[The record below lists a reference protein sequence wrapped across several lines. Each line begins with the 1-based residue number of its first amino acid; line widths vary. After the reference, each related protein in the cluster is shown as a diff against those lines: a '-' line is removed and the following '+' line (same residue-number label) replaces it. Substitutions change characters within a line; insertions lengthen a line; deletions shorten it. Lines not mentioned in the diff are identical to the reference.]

1 MDIPAFI
8 SKWHLASG
16 GERKTKD
23 YFLLDL
29 CTALGVPQ
37 PDVGQDRYGFEAD
50 VLHVHEGGK
59 TTTLRVDLYKHGCFI
74 LEAKQGS
81 NPGDPKAGHGKRGS
95 EAWNKAM
102 QSAYGQAVGYA
113 RSMDDPPP
121 FLVVCDIGYV
131 IELYA
136 DFDHSGYYRPFP
148 NAQKHRRYLADL
160 EIHAKDLR
168 ALFLDPMSLDPARAG
183 IKVTR
188 EIADDLAQIAK
199 LLEGKGHPPTIVA
212 KFLMRC
218 LFTMFAEDVK
228 LLPDDMFTKA
238 LRDRWIPNPKV
249 FVGEVEQLWRVMNTG
264 GFFGYDAIRHFN
276 GGLFEDP
283 VAIPLDEKGLKILLG
298 AAEREWAD
306 VEPSIFGTLL
316 ERALDPKE
324 RHKLGAHFTP
334 RAYVERLVRPTIEEP
349 LRTEWENAQALSLKL
364 RADGKLDGAKEVVH
378 AFHQK
383 LCATRVLDPA
393 CGSGNF
399 LYVTLNMLKQI
410 ESEVLALLVELGE
423 KQEQLIR
430 ITPGNFRGIELKPWG
445 KEIAE
450 LVLWIGYLQWHY
462 RTHSKG
468 MPPPSPVLQDYGNIE
483 CRDAVLAWDKIELV
497 RDERGK
503 PITRWD
509 GSTRKKNSITGKMIP
524 DESARVAV
532 ETYVNP
538 KKASWP
544 KADYIVGNPPF
555 IANRNMRS
563 FLGEGY
569 VSALKVPYKD
579 VKEAADF
586 VMLFWANAAGAVA
599 AGSAQRAGLITTNS
613 IRMIQNQGVVQ
624 RALSSGCRLL
634 FAIPDHPWP
643 DDATDAEVRISMTVL
658 AATSAPGQPR
668 IVLTPTHDKI
678 ARGKDLMTEVNE
690 KDLIVLE
697 SDTIPPD
704 LSPLTNVSGL
714 RDLRSNS
721 ALNSAGI
728 KPYSSSLITTAEEA
742 NRLFPDLEQRK
753 RHAPEYRN
761 GKDIGQQPRRAH
773 ALDFFGLTEAEL
785 RESFPAVYQHLLDT
799 AKKER
804 AAERN
809 LRLKDEWWLF
819 EANRED
825 MRRAISSIPR
835 YIVTVESS
843 PVRAFV
849 FLDSSILPDQKLRVI
864 ASDDAF
870 VLGALS
876 SRAHLVFAHRVG
888 GRQGVRNTPVY
899 NTRCFARFPFPSG
912 TPVQEQSIRKLG
924 QRLEAHREARRAA
937 HPDLTITGMYNV
949 LEKLRANAD
958 LTANDRTIYDQG
970 LVSLLKKI
978 HDDLDAAVFEAYGW
992 PADLTDAQILEKLVA
1007 LNAERAAEEEK
1018 GLIHWLR
1025 PDFQNPT
1032 GKKPETQTE
1041 MPAGPDE
1048 EPESAPPPSVI
1059 KPWPKKIA
1067 EQIAAVRDRV
1077 AFPGKLFTVESVA
1090 SAFKGAKKKDIEGF
1104 LEGFAALG
1112 VLTMLEDPSGKRWR
1126 AAGKAT

>member
-29 CTALGVPQ
+29 CSALGVPQ

-81 NPGDPKAGHGKRGS
+81 NPGDPKVGHGKRGS

-160 EIHAKDLR
+160 EVHAADLR

-188 EIADDLAQIAK
+188 EIAEDLAQIAK
-199 LLEGKGHPPTIVA
+199 LLEGKGHAPTLVA

-218 LFTMFAEDVK
+218 LFTMFAEDVE
-228 LLPDDMFTKA
+228 LLPDDMFTK
-238 LRDRWIPNPKV
+238 LLDKNWTKKPET
-249 FVGEVEQLWRVMNTG
+249 FVGGVEQLWRVMNSG
-264 GFFGYDAIRHFN
+264 GYYGPELVRHFN

-283 VAIPLDEKGLKILLG
+283 IALPLDDEGLKLLLG
-298 AAEREWAD
+298 AARRDWSG

-316 ERALDPKE
+316 ERALDPTE
-324 RHKLGAHFTP
+324 RHKLGAHYTP

-349 LRTEWENAQALSLKL
+349 VRTEWENAQALSLKL
-364 RADGKLDGAKEVVH
+364 RADGKVDGAKAVVH

-399 LYVTLNMLKQI
+399 LYVTLNILKQI

-430 ITPGNFRGIELKPWG
+430 ITPGNFRGIEVKPWG

-462 RTHSKG
+462 RTHGKG
-468 MPPPSPVLQDYGNIE
+468 MPPPSPVLQDFGNIE
-483 CRDAVLAWDKIELV
+483 CRDAVLAWDRTELV
-497 RDERGK
+497 LDEKGK

-509 GSTRKKNSITGKMIP
+509 GATYKKSPVTGEVVP
-524 DESARVAV
+524 DDTARTVSYRYINPRMATWPSV
-532 ETYVNP
+532 E
-538 KKASWP
+538 
-544 KADYIVGNPPF
+544 YIVGNPPF
-555 IANRNMRS
+555 GGGWKIRQFQGDGYVDALWATYPDMPEKSDYVMYWWERAAEEVRANRASR
-563 FLGEGY
+563 FG
-569 VSALKVPYKD
+569 
-579 VKEAADF
+579 F
-586 VMLFWANAAGAVA
+586 
-599 AGSAQRAGLITTNS
+599 ITTNS
-613 IRMIQNQGVVQ
+613 ITQVFQRRVLQRHLDRKDRPLKVV
-624 RALSSGCRLL
+624 
-634 FAIPDHPWP
+634 FAIPDHPWV
-643 DDATDAEVRISMTVL
+643 DSEQAAAVRVAMTVGSHEAPPLVQLGEVIEEHGEDSVIIQFREVGRINPDLTSGTNLDL
-658 AATSAPGQPR
+658 AA
-668 IVLTPTHDKI
+668 
-678 ARGKDLMTEVNE
+678 
-690 KDLIVLE
+690 
-697 SDTIPPD
+697 
-704 LSPLTNVSGL
+704 PLVAN
-714 RDLRSNS
+714 NS
-721 ALNSAGI
+721 LCSAGVQLYGAGFI
-728 KPYSSSLITTAEEA
+728 LDQAEATRLDGLVHTVAAKHIIRPYL
-742 NRLFPDLEQRK
+742 
-753 RHAPEYRN
+753 N
-761 GKDIGQQPRRAH
+761 GRDFSARSRGAFVI
-773 ALDFFGLTEAEL
+773 DFFGYDESEAAHAHPFAFQYVLDRVKPERDQNR
-785 RESFPAVYQHLLDT
+785 RESIKSKWWRFGWERPVWRASSAGLKRFISTPET
-799 AKKER
+799 AKHR
-804 AAERN
+804 V
-809 LRLKDEWWLF
+809 
-819 EANRED
+819 
-825 MRRAISSIPR
+825 MI
-835 YIVTVESS
+835 
-843 PVRAFV
+843 
-849 FLDSSILPDQKLRVI
+849 FLDAAVLPDNMLTNF
-864 ASDDAF
+864 ALEDAF
-870 VLGALS
+870 FLGVLS
-876 SRAHLVFAHRVG
+876 SRLHVTWALRAG
-888 GRQGVRNTPVY
+888 GRLGVGNDPRYTK
-899 NTRCFARFPFPSG
+899 TRCFDPFPFPIC
-912 TPVQEQSIRKLG
+912 TPAKEQKIRTLG
-924 QRLEAHREARRAA
+924 EQLDAHRKSRQAA

-949 LEKLRANAD
+949 LEKLRANAE
-958 LTANDRTIYDQG
+958 LTDKDRVIHEHG

-992 PADLTDAQILEKLVA
+992 PVDLTDEQILEKLVA
-1007 LNAERAAEEEK
+1007 LNAERAAEEKK
-1018 GLIHWLR
+1018 GLIRWLR
-1025 PDFQNPT
+1025 PDFQNPS
-1032 GKKPETQTE
+1032 GKKPETQAALLATGE
-1041 MPAGPDE
+1041 DDE
-1048 EPESAPPPSVI
+1048 DPQSAPPPAAI

-1090 SAFKGAKKKDIEGF
+1090 AAFKGAKKKDIEGF

-1112 VLTMLEDPSGKRWR
+1112 VLTMIEDPTGKRWR
-1126 AAGKAT
+1126 AAGKST